1 MRNPNVTYLQRH
13 RTRTTKCKNL
23 RLDLSGSLQKFHPGN
38 IRLAA
43 EFENNTE

>member
-1 MRNPNVTYLQRH
+1 MVNFFTTTTYRYYKIRKLR
-13 RTRTTKCKNL
+13 CK
-23 RLDLSGSLQKFHPGN
+23 LSGSLQKFHRGK